1 MTESEWYP
9 LLGLANRARKVVS
22 GEDLV
27 IKEIRHARAK
37 LVLLAED
44 ASSNTEKKVSDK
56 CRSYNVPVRKVE
68 DRSVLGRSI
77 GKESR
82 VVVAVTDQGF
92 AKKLISLLD

>member
-37 LVLLAED
+37 LVLVGD
-44 ASSNTEKKVSDK
+44 ASSNTEKRYLTNANFTMFRLEKLKTVPFSD
-56 CRSYNVPVRKVE
+56 
-68 DRSVLGRSI
+68 VL
-77 GKESR
+77 
-82 VVVAVTDQGF
+82 
-92 AKKLISLLD
+92 